1 MQTYNT
7 VTVLRLPNCNINA
20 FGVMQIAEMIKNI
33 KCLEDLNLDMN
44 PNAQENYHLLCT
56 PAGSL
61 LYLSL
66 KLCKI
71 TDEGVKKITNELRY
85 QDPPNSSKLVILSLA
100 NNHITKDGASHIAQM
115 LRTNRRARNLLP
127 VKKIKIIN

>member
-1 MQTYNT
+1 
-7 VTVLRLPNCNINA
+7 
-20 FGVMQIAEMIKNI
+20 MIKNI

-71 TDEGVKKITNELRY
+71 TDEGVKMIANELRY
-85 QDPPNSSKLVILSLA
+85 QDPPNTSKLVILSLA
-100 NNHITKDGASHIAQM
+100 NNHITKDGAFHIGQM
-115 LRTNRRARNLLP
+115 LRTNRRA
-127 VKKIKIIN
+127 